1 MSLGP
6 TSGEAQASGVIE
18 VGLRNGSLRLVRRA
32 LVALGRLSAC
42 RSPKRSTAVSGH
54 LWPFPPCAL
63 QGSYRL

>member
-1 MSLGP
+1 MSFWP
-6 TSGEAQASGVIE
+6 TTGEVQAWGVFA
-18 VGLRNGSLRLVRRA
+18 GWLANRSWRLVRRA
-32 LVALGRLSAC
+32 LVALGRLSAR